1 MRDKHENLLDWR
13 GKKKKVRRQHII
25 DIKYKN
31 KIGVLEKET
40 KIFDRENNKY
50 IILINSAKWKVKF

>member
-1 MRDKHENLLDWR
+1 MRIFQIGEE
-13 GKKKKVRRQHII
+13 KKKVRRQHII
-25 DIKYKN
+25 DVKDKN

-40 KIFDRENNKY
+40 KNFDRENNKY